1 MPYFNLELFLVI
13 LLTILAK
20 LIFVA
25 TMQVFVFRSV
35 KLVFYLD
42 FTFFLFCLSINPGSV
57 LAKIREL

>member
-42 FTFFLFCLSINPGSV
+42 FTFFLFCLFEHKSRICPG
-57 LAKIREL
+57 